1 MRRLH
6 SLRGKLLLVVA
17 TTTIAALAAS
27 SIVMGVYDLTTFRA
41 GLVEQLNAHADV
53 LGLAAAPTLVF
64 DDEVAAEE
72 YLMALEALPAV
83 RSAAIYTAKGA
94 LFASYARE
102 GEEPSQLPQLPDT
115 DGYQIAGSKLTLFR
129 RIIQNG
135 EIIGTVFFS
144 VDYRPI
150 PRVLNFVGMFGLVLV
165 ASLAVAALMFVR
177 LQKTVTGPIL
187 DIAALAG
194 RVVENRD
201 FSLRAE
207 LTTKDE
213 VGALAGAFNSMLAEI
228 GARTEVLEESNAKLQ
243 QEIAERERAER
254 EVQYSELRMRTLVSA
269 LTQII
274 WVADEHGCF
283 APGRDSWQAYTGQ
296 TPDEYCGLG
305 WRQSFDEAGRKELDA
320 AWGRA
325 TSTGETFELELN
337 LMHFESQ
344 AYRRVRLRAVPVL
357 ADGKVREWMGAIS
370 DIEDRY
376 LLEQNLRTLN
386 AELEQR
392 VAERTARLEEAN
404 RDLEG
409 FSYSVS
415 HDLRAP
421 VRAIGGFCALLE
433 KDHGEA
439 LDGEARR
446 KLGVIRSEAERMGAL
461 IDDLLAFSRLGRK
474 SLDLTELDMTE
485 IAGNVFRRLGNG
497 QGWSGDGS
505 DGPELKLGA
514 LPKAIGD
521 RSLLEQVWVNLLSN
535 AIKFSAGKAHPVIE
549 VGAINEEREHVYY
562 VRDNG
567 VGYDPRHSDKLFGV
581 FQRLHHS
588 DEFPGTGVGL
598 ALVHK
603 IVTRHGGRVWADAKP
618 GEGATFHFTLP
629 RERSIGRV

>member
-1 MRRLH
+1 MLRLR
-6 SLRGKLLLVVA
+6 SLRAKLLLVVA
-17 TTTIAALAAS
+17 TTTIAALAVS
-27 SIVMGVYDLTTFRA
+27 SVVMGVHDLKTFRA
-41 GLVEQLNAHADV
+41 SLVEQLNANADV
-53 LGLAAAPTLVF
+53 LGLAAAPTLDF
-64 DDEVAAEE
+64 EDPILAAE
-72 YLMALEALPAV
+72 YLMVLEALPAI
-83 RSAAIYTAKGA
+83 RSAAIYSAKGV
-94 LFASYARE
+94 LFASYSRD
-102 GEEPSQLPQLPDT
+102 GEESSRLPKLPDA
-115 DGYQIAGSKLTLFR
+115 DGYQIAGSELTLFR
-129 RIIQNG
+129 RIVLDG

-144 VDYRPI
+144 VDYRPL
-150 PRVLNFVGMFGLVLV
+150 PRLLNFVGMFGLVLL
-165 ASLAVAALMFVR
+165 ASLGVAALMFVR

-187 DIAALAG
+187 DIAGLAG
-194 RVVENRD
+194 RVVDSRD
-201 FSLRAE
+201 FTLRAE
-207 LTTKDE
+207 VRTKDE

-228 GARTEVLEESNAKLQ
+228 GAQTEGLEESNAKLQ
-243 QEIAERERAER
+243 QQIAERERAER

-269 LTQII
+269 LTQIV
-274 WVADEHGCF
+274 WVADERGFF
-283 APGRDSWQAYTGQ
+283 ARGRDSWQAYTGQ
-296 TPDEYCGLG
+296 TPEEYCGPG
-305 WRQSFDEAGRKELDA
+305 WRQAFDEAGRKELDA

-325 TSTGETFELELN
+325 THTGETFELELN
-337 LMHFESQ
+337 LMHAESQ

-357 ADGKVREWMGAIS
+357 ADGKVREWMGAIN

-421 VRAIGGFCALLE
+421 VRAIGGFCTLLE
-433 KDHGEA
+433 KDHGDA
-439 LDGEARR
+439 LDAEARR

-474 SLDLTELDMTE
+474 SLDLAELDMTE
-485 IAGNVFRRLGNG
+485 IARNVFRRLGDG
-497 QGWSGDGS
+497 QGWDDGAS
-505 DGPELKLGA
+505 GPELKLGA
-514 LPKAIGD
+514 LPKAVGD

-535 AIKFSAGKAHPVIE
+535 AIKFSSQKDRPVIE
-549 VGAINEEREHVYY
+549 VGAINEEREHVYF

-567 VGYDPRHSDKLFGV
+567 VGYDPRHADKLFGV

-598 ALVHK
+598 ALVHR
-603 IVTRHGGRVWADAKP
+603 IVTRHGGRVWADARP

-629 RERSIGRV
+629 RERSVGRV